1 MAGPAKR
8 KQIPSRI
15 PKELWQQE
23 LILLRIKPIPPPKPA
38 YRRSLRDRLYRVHA
52 YDPAANRLREFQL
65 NAPDRAE
72 LNEYLTRQLRREG
85 KTMTQLRTRLQKD
98 PKEGTLRFQ
107 RAGLTPPEL
116 LSPLRQLQ
124 NALNLLEEKPEG
136 KS

>member
-1 MAGPAKR
+1 MAGPANR
-8 KQIPSRI
+8 QQIPSRI
-15 PKELWQQE
+15 SPKLWQQE

-72 LNEYLTRQLRREG
+72 LNEYLTRLRRREG
-85 KTMTQLRTRLQKD
+85 KTMEQLRTRLLKD

-107 RAGLTPPEL
+107 SLGPTPPEL

-124 NALNLLEEKPEG
+124 RALNLLED
-136 KS
+136 